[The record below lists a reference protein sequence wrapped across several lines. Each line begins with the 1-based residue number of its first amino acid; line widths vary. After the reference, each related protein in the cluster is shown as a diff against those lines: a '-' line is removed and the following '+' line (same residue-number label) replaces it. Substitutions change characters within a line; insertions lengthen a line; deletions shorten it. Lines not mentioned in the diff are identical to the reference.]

1 MSAQDGNT
9 QVQAE
14 LARRMD
20 EAAQREALGA
30 RKGVYE
36 GAQPEASSI
45 RFSLVAAVVLAVVT
59 VVLVLAGM
67 PGGAAFS
74 VLFLLIAIGCWIAE
88 RSTTA
93 KNARIRLHLYE
104 AGLVAA
110 VKKGVHTVRYDSTQ
124 VLQSSLRHTGVGG
137 YTDYTY
143 KLTDI
148 AGAQVVVEGRK
159 GGTATGKFA
168 RHEEWGPAV
177 QEGVTRAQLP
187 EAVRALNAGER
198 LDFGKLWVTRDEVGS
213 ARDTAQWHEIEEL
226 RIIQGFLKLKVAGKW
241 RSLANVAVAVIPN
254 FFVFLTIADQL
265 RGTRRAR

>member
-1 MSAQDGNT
+1 MSEQDGNA

-20 EAAQREALGA
+20 EAARGAALG
-30 RKGVYE
+30 RRRGVYE
-36 GAQPEASSI
+36 GAQPEKSSI
-45 RFSLVAAVVLAVVT
+45 SFSLGAAVVLAVVT
-59 VVLVLAGM
+59 TVLVAAGM

-74 VLFLLIAIGCWIAE
+74 VLFLVIAVGCWVAE
-88 RSTTA
+88 RSTAA

-104 AGLVAA
+104 SGLVAA
-110 VKKGVHTVRYDSTQ
+110 VKKGVRAVRYDTTH

-137 YTDYTY
+137 YTEYTY
-143 KLTDI
+143 KLTDTD
-148 AGAQVVVEGRK
+148 GVQVVLEGRK

-168 RHEEWGPAV
+168 RHEEWGHAV

-187 EAVRALNAGER
+187 VAIRTLNAGQR
-198 LDFGKLWVTRDEVGS
+198 VDFGKLWVTRDGVGS

-226 RIIQGFLKLKVAGKW
+226 QIVQGFLKLKVAGKW
-241 RSLANVAVAVIPN
+241 RSLTNVAVATIPN

-265 RGTRRAR
+265 RGPRRVR